1 MAKILKPMRL
11 SEDIVLSLNAYAK
24 ARGITFTAAVE
35 RMLLKAIEIENHTV
49 TKEYIVATEPIE
61 EEPIEQRDL
70 NEDDM
75 AMLDVFDDMPD

>member
-11 SEDIVLSLNAYAK
+11 SEDIVSSLNAYAK
-24 ARGITFTAAVE
+24 ARGITFPAAVE

-61 EEPIEQRDL
+61 EEIEIREL
-70 NEDDM
+70 NEDDG
-75 AMLDVFDDMPD
+75 AMLDIFADMPD

>member
-11 SEDIVLSLNAYAK
+11 SEDIVLSLNVYAK

-61 EEPIEQRDL
+61 EEIIQRDL

>member
-35 RMLLKAIEIENHTV
+35 RMLLKAIEIEKHTV

-61 EEPIEQRDL
+61 EEIIQRDL

>member
-61 EEPIEQRDL
+61 EEIIQRDL

>member
-11 SEDIVLSLNAYAK
+11 SEDIVLSLNVYAK

-35 RMLLKAIEIENHTV
+35 RMLLKAIEIEKHTV

-61 EEPIEQRDL
+61 EEIIQRDL